1 MGAGAPDCNVWRMR
15 VRFAPKVPVGWLE
28 QLYRRDALGIQ
39 DEDLVDKVAARLYA
53 RCRDVL
59 LVGDSRVKCLEC
71 GTVFEVPWIGQPPS
85 LARRC
90 PGCGWTITAG
100 EYHASFEHQD
110 LLGINARV
118 AFSEFVASLPRSNC
132 YRERML
138 LVDRLVH
145 AVHAGGNSVARNL
158 IEGRAREVLARLKA
172 LAQR

>member
-1 MGAGAPDCNVWRMR
+1 MR